1 MEGFLRQST
10 ATTLVLGPFV
20 NSSTAAPENGLT
32 ISQAD
37 VRLSKNSGA
46 FAQKNESTAATLM
59 ENGQYSCPINATDSN
74 AAGGLR
80 VAVYEAGAL
89 IWWGTWAVLN
99 QNSYDSLFGADRLQ
113 VHVDEMTAGIIT
125 AATIATGA
133 IDADAM
139 ASDAVS
145 EIQNGLAT
153 AAALQVVDDLVDEL
167 ETRLTA
173 VRAGYL
179 DNLSGGA
186 AATAGALAAVAGY
199 IDTEIT
205 TILAAVDT
213 EIAAILAKVNNLPA
227 DPADDSDI
235 DAQLAAIAGYLDT
248 EVAAILAA
256 VDTEI
261 AAILAKVNNLPA
273 NPAAVGSAM
282 TLAANAVNAAA
293 LAADAVAEMQAGLS
307 TLTAGQVNAE
317 VVDALSVDSYAEPGV
332 VPGATSSLKDKIGW
346 LFMMARNK
354 RVTTSNQDRVRNDA
368 DTADVGTATLN
379 EDGSAFTSGKFS

>member
-37 VRLSKNSGA
+37 VRLSKNGGA

-89 IWWGTWAVLN
+89 IWWGTWTVLN
-99 QNSYDSLFGADRLQ
+99 QNSYDSLFGSDRLQ

-125 AATIATGA
+125 GATIATDA
-133 IDADAM
+133 IDGDAI
-139 ASDAVS
+139 ASSAVA
-145 EIQNGLAT
+145 EIQSGLAT
-153 AAALQVVDDLVDEL
+153 SAALAVVNAYVDEL
-167 ETRLTA
+167 ESRLSA
-173 VRAGYL
+173 ARAGYL
-179 DNLSGGA
+179 DNLSGGPV
-186 AATAGALAAVAGY
+186 ALASALAVVAGY
-199 IDTEIT
+199 I
-205 TILAAVDT
+205 
-213 EIAAILAKVNNLPA
+213 
-227 DPADDSDI
+227 
-235 DAQLAAIAGYLDT
+235 DT

-261 AAILAKVNNLPA
+261 AAILAKVTNLPA

-282 TLAANAVNAAA
+282 TLAANAVNASAV
-293 LAADAVAEMQAGLS
+293 AADAVAEIQAGLAMAAALAALNNLS
-307 TLTAGQVNAE
+307 AAQVNAE
-317 VVDALSVDSYAEPGV
+317 IVDALNVDTYPEPGS
-332 VPGATSSLKDKIGW
+332 VPPATASIAAKVGFLTAW
-346 LFMMARNK
+346 LRNK
-354 RVTTSNQDRVRNDA
+354 RITTATQDRVRNDA
-368 DTADVGTATLN
+368 DSADVGTAGLSD
-379 EDGSAFTSGKFS
+379 DGTAFTRGEWT